1 MKATADKKNTEV
13 KVQLNGGNPFV
24 IIIPADKSGY
34 QSLQSVKTKQ
44 SPAIELACVKG
55 EMDKVEELIGKIT
68 SKYEELVKPALQEA
82 FGDIPLRYTE
92 ANTLMTFQKGEEV
105 YQAYFELNTEERPDG
120 GELAVTKK
128 KQIK

>member
-1 MKATADKKNTEV
+1 MKAAADKKNTEV
-13 KVQLNGGNPFV
+13 KVSINNGNQFV
-24 IIIPADKSGY
+24 IIIPVDKSGY

-68 SKYEELVKPALQEA
+68 SKYEELVRPPLQEA

-120 GELAVTKK
+120 EELVVTKK
-128 KQIK
+128 K

>member
-1 MKATADKKNTEV
+1 MKVTADKKNTEV

-24 IIIPADKSGY
+24 IIIPVDKSGY

-44 SPAIELACVKG
+44 SSAIELACVKG

-105 YQAYFELNTEERPDG
+105 YQAYFELNMEERPA
-120 GELAVTKK
+120 GEELVVTKK
-128 KQIK
+128 K

>member
-1 MKATADKKNTEV
+1 MKAAADKKNTEV
-13 KVQLNGGNPFV
+13 KVSINDGNPFV
-24 IIIPADKSGY
+24 IIIPVDKSGY

-44 SPAIELACVKG
+44 SSAIELACVKG
-55 EMDKVEELIGKIT
+55 EMNKVEELIGKIT

-105 YQAYFELNTEERPDG
+105 YQAYFELNTEECPA
-120 GELAVTKK
+120 GEELVVTKK
-128 KQIK
+128 Y

>member
-1 MKATADKKNTEV
+1 MKVTADKKNTEV

-24 IIIPADKSGY
+24 IIIPVDKSGY

-44 SPAIELACVKG
+44 SPAIELACIKG

-105 YQAYFELNTEERPDG
+105 YQAYFELNTEEQPDG
-120 GELAVTKK
+120 EELVVTKK
-128 KQIK
+128 K

>member
-1 MKATADKKNTEV
+1 MKAAADKKNTEV
-13 KVQLNGGNPFV
+13 KVSINNSNPFV
-24 IIIPADKSGY
+24 IIIPVDKSGY

-44 SPAIELACVKG
+44 SAAIELACVKG

-68 SKYEELVKPALQEA
+68 SKYEELVRPALQEA

-105 YQAYFELNTEERPDG
+105 YQAYFELNMEEHPA
-120 GELAVTKK
+120 GEELVVTKK
-128 KQIK
+128 N

>member
-24 IIIPADKSGY
+24 IIIPVDKSGY

-92 ANTLMTFQKGEEV
+92 ANTLMAFQKGEEV

-120 GELAVTKK
+120 GELVVTKK
-128 KQIK
+128 K

>member
-1 MKATADKKNTEV
+1 MKAAADKKNTEV
-13 KVQLNGGNPFV
+13 KVSINNSNPFV
-24 IIIPADKSGY
+24 IIIPVDKSGY

-44 SPAIELACVKG
+44 SSAIELACVKG

-68 SKYEELVKPALQEA
+68 SKYEELVKPALREA

-105 YQAYFELNTEERPDG
+105 YQAYFELNTEERPADDD
-120 GELAVTKK
+120 LVVTKK
-128 KQIK
+128 K

>member
-1 MKATADKKNTEV
+1 MKTTADKKNTEV
-13 KVQLNGGNPFV
+13 KVSINNGNPFV
-24 IIIPADKSGY
+24 IIIPVDKSGY

-44 SPAIELACVKG
+44 SSAIELACVKG

-68 SKYEELVKPALQEA
+68 SKYEELVRPALQEA

-105 YQAYFELNTEERPDG
+105 YQAYFELNMEERPA
-120 GELAVTKK
+120 GEELVVTKK
-128 KQIK
+128 K

>member
-1 MKATADKKNTEV
+1 MKAAGDKKNTEV

-24 IIIPADKSGY
+24 IIIPVDKSGY

-44 SPAIELACVKG
+44 SPVIELACVKG

-68 SKYEELVKPALQEA
+68 SKYEELVRPALQEA

-105 YQAYFELNTEERPDG
+105 YQAYFELNTEECPACS
-120 GELAVTKK
+120 ELVVTK
-128 KQIK
+128 QQ

>member
-1 MKATADKKNTEV
+1 MKASADKKNTEV
-13 KVQLNGGNPFV
+13 KAYINDGNPFV
-24 IIIPADKSGY
+24 IIIPVDKSGY

-44 SPAIELACVKG
+44 STAIELACVKG

-120 GELAVTKK
+120 EELVVTKK
-128 KQIK
+128 K

>member
-1 MKATADKKNTEV
+1 MKAAADKKNTEV
-13 KVQLNGGNPFV
+13 NVSINNSNPFV
-24 IIIPADKSGY
+24 IIIPVDKSGY

-44 SPAIELACVKG
+44 SSAIELACVKG

-68 SKYEELVKPALQEA
+68 SKYEELVRPALQEA

-105 YQAYFELNTEERPDG
+105 YQAYFELNMEERPDG
-120 GELAVTKK
+120 EELVVTKK
-128 KQIK
+128 K

>member
-1 MKATADKKNTEV
+1 MKVTADKKNTEV

-24 IIIPADKSGY
+24 IIIPVDKSGY

-44 SPAIELACVKG
+44 SSAIELACIKG

-82 FGDIPLRYTE
+82 FGDMPLRYTE

-120 GELAVTKK
+120 EELVVTKQK
-128 KQIK
+128 

>member
-1 MKATADKKNTEV
+1 MKTTADKKNTEV

-24 IIIPADKSGY
+24 IIIPVDKSGY

-68 SKYEELVKPALQEA
+68 SKYEELVRPALQEA

-92 ANTLMTFQKGEEV
+92 ANTLMAFQKGEEV

-120 GELAVTKK
+120 EELVVIKK
-128 KQIK
+128 K

>member
-1 MKATADKKNTEV
+1 MKAAADKKNTEV
-13 KVQLNGGNPFV
+13 KVSINNSNPFV
-24 IIIPADKSGY
+24 IIIPVDKSGY

-44 SPAIELACVKG
+44 SSAIELACVKG

-105 YQAYFELNTEERPDG
+105 YQAYFELNTEERPA
-120 GELAVTKK
+120 GEGLVVTKK
-128 KQIK
+128 K

>member
-1 MKATADKKNTEV
+1 MKAAADKKNTEV

-24 IIIPADKSGY
+24 IIIPVDKSGY

-44 SPAIELACVKG
+44 SSAIELACVKG

-120 GELAVTKK
+120 EELVVTKK
-128 KQIK
+128 K

>member
-1 MKATADKKNTEV
+1 MKAAADKKNTEV
-13 KVQLNGGNPFV
+13 KVSINNSNPFV
-24 IIIPADKSGY
+24 IIIPVDKSGY

-82 FGDIPLRYTE
+82 FGYIPLRYTE

-105 YQAYFELNTEERPDG
+105 YQAYFELNMEEHPA
-120 GELAVTKK
+120 GEELVVTKK
-128 KQIK
+128 N

>member
-1 MKATADKKNTEV
+1 MKTTADKKNTEV

-24 IIIPADKSGY
+24 IIIPVDKSGY

-105 YQAYFELNTEERPDG
+105 YQAYFELNMEERPA
-120 GELAVTKK
+120 GEELVVTKK
-128 KQIK
+128 K

>member
-1 MKATADKKNTEV
+1 MKVTADKKNTEV

-24 IIIPADKSGY
+24 IIIPVDKSGY

-44 SPAIELACVKG
+44 SSAIELACVKG

-68 SKYEELVKPALQEA
+68 SKYEELLKPALQEA

-120 GELAVTKK
+120 EELVVTKK
-128 KQIK
+128 K

>member
-1 MKATADKKNTEV
+1 MKAAADKKNTEV
-13 KVQLNGGNPFV
+13 KVSINNGNQFV
-24 IIIPADKSGY
+24 IIIPVDKSGY

-44 SPAIELACVKG
+44 SSAIELACVKG

-68 SKYEELVKPALQEA
+68 SKYEELVRPALQEA

-120 GELAVTKK
+120 EELVVTKK
-128 KQIK
+128 K

>member
-1 MKATADKKNTEV
+1 MKTTADKKNTEV
-13 KVQLNGGNPFV
+13 KVQLNGSNPFV
-24 IIIPADKSGY
+24 IIIPVDKSGY

-105 YQAYFELNTEERPDG
+105 YQAYFELNMEERPA
-120 GELAVTKK
+120 GEELVVTKK
-128 KQIK
+128 K

>member
-1 MKATADKKNTEV
+1 MKAAADKKNTEV
-13 KVQLNGGNPFV
+13 KVSINNSNPFV
-24 IIIPADKSGY
+24 IIIPVDKSGY

-44 SPAIELACVKG
+44 SSAIELACIKG
-55 EMDKVEELIGKIT
+55 EMDKIEELIGKIT

-105 YQAYFELNTEERPDG
+105 YQAYFELNTEERPA
-120 GELAVTKK
+120 GEELVVTKK
-128 KQIK
+128 Q

>member
-1 MKATADKKNTEV
+1 MKAAADKKNTEV
-13 KVQLNGGNPFV
+13 KVSINNSNPFV
-24 IIIPADKSGY
+24 IIIPVDKSGY
-34 QSLQSVKTKQ
+34 QVLQSVKTKQ

-105 YQAYFELNTEERPDG
+105 YQAYFELNTEEHPA
-120 GELAVTKK
+120 GEELVVTKK
-128 KQIK
+128 K

>member
-1 MKATADKKNTEV
+1 MKVTADKKNTEV

-24 IIIPADKSGY
+24 IIIPVDKSGY

-44 SPAIELACVKG
+44 SSAIELACIKG
-55 EMDKVEELIGKIT
+55 EMNKVEELIGKIT

-120 GELAVTKK
+120 EELVVTKK
-128 KQIK
+128 K

>member
-1 MKATADKKNTEV
+1 MKVTADKKNTEV

-24 IIIPADKSGY
+24 IIIPVDKSGY

-68 SKYEELVKPALQEA
+68 SKYEELVRPALQEA

-105 YQAYFELNTEERPDG
+105 YQAYFELNTEESPDDE
-120 GELAVTKK
+120 ELVVTKK
-128 KQIK
+128 K

>member
-1 MKATADKKNTEV
+1 MKAAADKKNTEV
-13 KVQLNGGNPFV
+13 KVSINNSNPFV
-24 IIIPADKSGY
+24 IIIPVDKSGY

-44 SPAIELACVKG
+44 SSAIELACVKG

-68 SKYEELVKPALQEA
+68 SKYEELVRPALQEA

-105 YQAYFELNTEERPDG
+105 YQAYFELNTEERPAG
-120 GELAVTKK
+120 EELAVTKK
-128 KQIK
+128 K

>member
-1 MKATADKKNTEV
+1 MKAAADKKNTEV
-13 KVQLNGGNPFV
+13 KVSINNSNSFV
-24 IIIPADKSGY
+24 IIIPVDKSGY

-44 SPAIELACVKG
+44 SSAIELACVKG

-105 YQAYFELNTEERPDG
+105 YQAYFELNTEERPA
-120 GELAVTKK
+120 GEELVVTKK
-128 KQIK
+128 K

>member
-1 MKATADKKNTEV
+1 MKVTADKKNTEV
-13 KVQLNGGNPFV
+13 KVQLNGGNSFV
-24 IIIPADKSGY
+24 IIIPVDKSGY

-44 SPAIELACVKG
+44 SSVIELACVKG

-120 GELAVTKK
+120 EELVVTKK
-128 KQIK
+128 K

>member
-1 MKATADKKNTEV
+1 MKAAADKKNTEV
-13 KVQLNGGNPFV
+13 KVSINNSNPFV
-24 IIIPADKSGY
+24 IIISVDKSGY

-44 SPAIELACVKG
+44 SSAIELACVKG

-105 YQAYFELNTEERPDG
+105 YQAYFELNTEERPEEE
-120 GELAVTKK
+120 ELVVTKK
-128 KQIK
+128 K

>member
-1 MKATADKKNTEV
+1 MKAAADKKNTEV
-13 KVQLNGGNPFV
+13 KVSINNSNPFV
-24 IIIPADKSGY
+24 IIIPVDKSGY

-44 SPAIELACVKG
+44 SSAIELACIKG
-55 EMDKVEELIGKIT
+55 EMDKIEELIGKIT

-105 YQAYFELNTEERPDG
+105 YQAYFELNTEERPA
-120 GELAVTKK
+120 GEELVVTKK
-128 KQIK
+128 K

>member
-1 MKATADKKNTEV
+1 MKAAADKKNTEV
-13 KVQLNGGNPFV
+13 KVSINNGNPFV
-24 IIIPADKSGY
+24 IIIPVDKSGY

-92 ANTLMTFQKGEEV
+92 ANTLMIFQKGEEV
-105 YQAYFELNTEERPDG
+105 YQAYFELNMEERPA
-120 GELAVTKK
+120 GEELVVTKK
-128 KQIK
+128 N

>member
-1 MKATADKKNTEV
+1 MKTTADKKNTEV
-13 KVQLNGGNPFV
+13 KVSINNGNQFV
-24 IIIPADKSGY
+24 IIIPVDKSGY

-44 SPAIELACVKG
+44 SSAIELACVKG

-68 SKYEELVKPALQEA
+68 SKYEELVRPALQEA

-105 YQAYFELNTEERPDG
+105 YQAYFELNMEERPA
-120 GELAVTKK
+120 GEELVVTKK
-128 KQIK
+128 N

>member
-24 IIIPADKSGY
+24 IIIPVDKSGY

-120 GELAVTKK
+120 EELVVTKK
-128 KQIK
+128 K

>member
-1 MKATADKKNTEV
+1 MKVTADKKNTEV

-24 IIIPADKSGY
+24 IIIPVDKSGY

-105 YQAYFELNTEERPDG
+105 YQAYFELNTEERPA
-120 GELAVTKK
+120 GEELVVTKK
-128 KQIK
+128 K

>member
-1 MKATADKKNTEV
+1 MKTTADKKNTEV

-24 IIIPADKSGY
+24 IIIPVDKSGY

-44 SPAIELACVKG
+44 SSAIELACVKG

-120 GELAVTKK
+120 EELVVTKK
-128 KQIK
+128 K

>member
-1 MKATADKKNTEV
+1 MKVTADKKNTEV

-24 IIIPADKSGY
+24 IIIPVDKSGY

-120 GELAVTKK
+120 EELVVTKK
-128 KQIK
+128 K

>member
-1 MKATADKKNTEV
+1 MKTTADKKNTEV

-24 IIIPADKSGY
+24 IIIPVDKSGY

-68 SKYEELVKPALQEA
+68 SKYEELVRPALQEA

-120 GELAVTKK
+120 EELVVTKK
-128 KQIK
+128 K

>member
-1 MKATADKKNTEV
+1 MKAAVDKKNTEV
-13 KVQLNGGNPFV
+13 KVSINNSNPFI
-24 IIIPADKSGY
+24 IIIPVDKSSY

-68 SKYEELVKPALQEA
+68 SKYEELVKPALKEA

-105 YQAYFELNTEERPDG
+105 YQAYFELNMEERPAG
-120 GELAVTKK
+120 KELVVTKK
-128 KQIK
+128 K